1 MPQIQLPSA
10 TISYAF
16 EGTGPLLVLLHANP
30 GDSRDFD
37 GILPVLTREYRV
49 LLVDWPGYG
58 ESPPLH
64 DPDSAS
70 VMLFY
75 RVWCELAEALALEPA
90 IFIGNSV
97 GGYVAARYAI
107 AEPAQVR
114 GLVLVAPGGFTPH
127 NLVTRAFCR
136 VQGSILSL
144 PPAVLTRLY
153 LRHDTEVT
161 REMHLR
167 ARYEQSTPAARAVNR
182 AIWRS
187 FVAADDLR
195 PVAADI
201 VQPTLL
207 IFGKQDPLIPASRDG
222 KIAASLIAQ
231 ASCVVTNT
239 GHAPFAEAPAEFLHL
254 VLPFLATAGVAA
266 GAC

>member
-10 TISYAF
+10 RISYAF
-16 EGTGPLLVLLHANP
+16 EGSGPLLVLLHANP

-37 GILPVLTREYRV
+37 GILPALAEQYRV

-58 ESPPLH
+58 ESAPLP

-75 RVWCELAEALALEPA
+75 RIWCELAAALALEPA
-90 IFIGNSV
+90 LFIGNSV

-107 AEPAQVR
+107 DAPAQVR

-127 NLVTRAFCR
+127 NLLTRSFCR
-136 VQGSILSL
+136 VQGSLL
-144 PPAVLTRLY
+144 AAPPMVLARLY
-153 LRHDTEVT
+153 LRRSTDIT

-167 ARYEQSTPAARAVNR
+167 ARFEQSTPAARAVNR

-187 FVAADDLR
+187 FVAPEHDLR
-195 PVAADI
+195 PLAADI
-201 VQPTLL
+201 MQPTLL
-207 IFGKQDPLIPASRDG
+207 MFGKYDPLIPAGKDG
-222 KIAASLIAQ
+222 KLAASLISQ
-231 ASCVVTNT
+231 ASLVVTRT
-239 GHAPFAEAPAEFLHL
+239 GHAPFAEAPADFLQL
-254 VLPFLATAGVAA
+254 VLPFLAQIDSEAD
-266 GAC
+266 